1 MDCNYFGSVTTN
13 DERCVREIISRIAM
27 AKATF
32 HKKKNLFTRKLYLNL
47 RKKIVK

>member
-1 MDCNYFGSVTTN
+1 
-13 DERCVREIISRIAM
+13 M

-47 RKKIVK
+47 RKKIVKW